1 VADKLVGVSRLALLS
16 TLCGAL
22 LLAASPALAATHVDN
37 STATV
42 HKVSGSGKTTVY
54 AGDMTS
60 TALGRGSVRQS
71 VVLGKG
77 LKVTGR
83 YVVTYRGGTV
93 RGTVKA
99 KAKISGGKIVFSGS
113 ARITGGTGRF
123 KRASGSSTYTGVA
136 NLSGTT
142 ATFSQRG
149 RISY

>member
-1 VADKLVGVSRLALLS
+1 LVGVSRLALLF

-22 LLAASPALAATHVDN
+22 LLAASPALAARHVDN

-60 TALGRGSVRQS
+60 TALGRGSVRQT

-83 YVVTYRGGTV
+83 YVAKYRGGTV

-99 KAKISGGKIVFSGS
+99 KAKISGGKIVFRGS
-113 ARITGGTGRF
+113 ARITGGTGKF
-123 KRASGSSTYTGVA
+123 KGASGSSTYTGVA

>member
-1 VADKLVGVSRLALLS
+1 MSRLALLT

-22 LLAASPALAATHVDN
+22 LLAASPALAATLTDN

-54 AGDMTS
+54 AGNMTS
-60 TALGRGSVRQS
+60 SALGRGTVRQT

-83 YVVTYRGGTV
+83 YVVKYRGGSL
-93 RGTVKA
+93 RGTVRA
-99 KAKISGGKIVFSGS
+99 QAKISGGKITFRGS
-113 ARITGGTGRF
+113 ARVTGGTGRF
-123 KRASGSSTYTGVA
+123 NGATGSSNYTGVA

-142 ATFSQRG
+142 ATFTQRG